1 MENTETGG
9 ELGAFLLLFRK
20 NSHLTVLQRRAYE
33 ATGIRVK
40 VYLLEDRFHLRIR
53 KRIEP
58 QPVKQAA

>member
-9 ELGAFLLLFRK
+9 ELGAFLLLFHK

-40 VYLLEDRFHLRIR
+40 TDFISEYARR
-53 KRIEP
+53 
-58 QPVKQAA
+58 